1 MRSTQVSYILSH
13 LCIVRL
19 FLSLTPSLSNTCFY
33 FINNKQKQKYKY
45 KRISKLTTLD
55 LSKNNITILNPK
67 ISNLKVLKS
76 LNVDN
81 NKLTPGSI
89 GDDTLISLTKLK
101 TLSLNNNQLGRP
113 NNNSNNGGGAGGGGG
128 KTNNNT
134 HSNKSKSYDA
144 LPTTLPK
151 SLKTLLLSNN
161 SLSNIPRCIL
171 GCSGSVVVQL
181 KLLEKLDLSSNNLAT
196 VPETISNLPSLNE
209 LNLDNNVIV
218 SLPSAIGKLSKL
230 KVLSVRNNH
239 ISGKIPNSPQP
250 LPKELW
256 VDTLLID
263 MNLHGNPMT
272 STELNAMDG
281 FDTFLIRRRDV
292 KNKDILGGAMTDL
305 SVCGLK

>member
-1 MRSTQVSYILSH
+1 MS
-13 LCIVRL
+13 
-19 FLSLTPSLSNTCFY
+19 LSLSLM
-33 FINNKQKQKYKY
+33 NNQSTTNKHTTKYK

-55 LSKNNITILNPK
+55 LSRNKITILNPK

-113 NNNSNNGGGAGGGGG
+113 NIKNNSNNTNNGGGGGGG

-134 HSNKSKSYDA
+134 KSKSYDA

-161 SLSNIPRCIL
+161 SLSNIPRCIV
-171 GCSGSVVVQL
+171 GCSGSIVVQL
-181 KLLEKLDLSSNNLAT
+181 KLLEKLDLSLNNLAT
-196 VPETISNLPSLNE
+196 VPETICNLPSLND

-218 SLPSAIGKLSKL
+218 SLPTSIGKLSKL

-256 VDTLLID
+256 TDTLIID

-272 STELNAMDG
+272 STQLNTMDG
-281 FDTFLIRRRDV
+281 FDAFLKRRREV

>member
-1 MRSTQVSYILSH
+1 M
-13 LCIVRL
+13 
-19 FLSLTPSLSNTCFY
+19 
-33 FINNKQKQKYKY
+33 
-45 KRISKLTTLD
+45 
-55 LSKNNITILNPK
+55 
-67 ISNLKVLKS
+67 KS

-113 NNNSNNGGGAGGGGG
+113 NNNNNTNNGGGGGGGGG

-134 HSNKSKSYDA
+134 KSKSYNA

-161 SLSNIPRCIL
+161 SLSNIPRCIV
-171 GCSGSVVVQL
+171 GCSGSIVVQL

-196 VPETISNLPSLNE
+196 VPETICNLPSLND

-218 SLPSAIGKLSKL
+218 SLPTSIGKLSKL

-256 VDTLLID
+256 TNTLIID

-272 STELNAMDG
+272 STQLNTMDG
-281 FDTFLIRRRDV
+281 FDAFLKRRREV